1 MTERFA
7 SWRTLCAGAVALMLF
22 GSFQAAR
29 SSEPST
35 QPIPIEIGQVHVAE
49 MTAEQSLEFVLDAEP
64 GNLYLFA
71 VEQGG
76 FELVVDVA
84 RPGSEAETFD
94 FPNWRDDPTHRD
106 ESELLLVEPG
116 DGGALGFTLYTRDR
130 NGAIARPRIAVTPV
144 DPSNELVPAYRLLTE
159 AAALYARSDWKG
171 ALGRLEQ
178 AEPLLAGNDFAAA
191 LLGRCRMGIATLYYW
206 EALDFQ
212 NGLKWFAL
220 AEQAFR
226 AADEPLQAA
235 LARQF
240 QGTIRVDMAYEVEK
254 TPTAGLAP
262 EAEKLFDEALGMFA
276 EVLAIQQA
284 AAAEYEAATTIN
296 LTGFAYHMRGDYDKA
311 FEHYSEAAERYHEL
325 MAWDAEVWP
334 VNNMGVIQFDRGY
347 LTEAADYFTRYP
359 ETLSVFMVENLA
371 AAYMALGELDQ
382 ALTYFSRA
390 LDINQASDIVDGIGR
405 SLQGIGDTY
414 LAYGETEL
422 GVEYLE
428 AALPHRRQSKDGPGL
443 VSLLNSLGRQY
454 LELGQFESALATH
467 EEALAASVDPADVA
481 KAHLRFAEY
490 RLATGEP
497 RVALELLATAEA
509 IADGSGQRI
518 LAADILRLY
527 GDAHRAAGEFQSAL
541 RSYEAAL
548 PIYEELGL
556 SNRQARSL
564 YGMSRSLADLGRTH
578 EAVASV
584 ERAID
589 MAEGHRSSLS
599 TPQLRSFYMAQ
610 RHNYYV
616 HLVGTLVELHRQA
629 EAAEANDYLRQGLA
643 VSERSRAR
651 TLVDMINESSQL
663 ESRTGDSA
671 ERDELLR
678 QLAETRYRLQGGT
691 AQPLTEQETIEA
703 RQRLANLENRLNLL
717 EIQLREADP
726 AYAELVDPTLLDA
739 DGVQAMLDEDTALL
753 QYMLGE
759 DFGFVFHVTRD
770 DVRVWPLPG
779 TADIESRARPVY
791 ELLRNPPAAG
801 PGNMDWRDPVEAL
814 AGLILPPA
822 EALQQARVLVVADGV
837 LQYLPFG
844 VLLDARRTSVADP
857 AAGYEVVN
865 VPSMSMLATQRA
877 SLAGRD
883 DPDLTLALFADP
895 VFSLDDRRLVE
906 AATASRELTTQ
917 PVSRQL
923 PDPTEP
929 RDLPRLPATRYEAET
944 IAELVAPEQR
954 VIRTGFDANR
964 AAILGFDFSGF
975 RVVHF
980 ATHGKV
986 DSRYPS
992 LSWLAFSQFDP
1003 QARAQEGL
1011 LRLND
1016 IYEMH
1021 LAADLVT
1028 MSACDTALGRE
1039 IRGEGLAGLVQGF
1052 MYAGARSVLASLW
1065 RVPDRATAE
1074 LMGSFYRNLL
1084 ERDQSAPEALRNAQ
1098 AELSSRSRFRH
1109 PYFWSAFVLQGDW
1122 K

>member
-7 SWRTLCAGAVALMLF
+7 SWRTLCAGAVALMSF
-22 GSFQAAR
+22 GSCQAAH
-29 SSEPST
+29 SSEPAT
-35 QPIPIEIGQVHVAE
+35 QPIPIEIGQVHVAK
-49 MTAEQSLEFVLDAEP
+49 MTAEQPLEFILDAEP
-64 GNLYLFA
+64 GILYLFV

-84 RPGSEAETFD
+84 RPGSEATTFD

-106 ESELLLVEPG
+106 ESELLLVDPG
-116 DGGALGFTLYTRDR
+116 DGGALGFTLSTRDR
-130 NGAIARPRIAVTPV
+130 NGAIAHPRVAVTPV
-144 DPSNELVPAYRLLTE
+144 APSNERVPAYRLLTE
-159 AAALYARSDWKG
+159 AAALYAQSDWEA

-178 AEPLLAGNDFAAA
+178 AEPLLAGTDVAA

-262 EAEKLFDEALGMFA
+262 EAEQLFEEALGIFA
-276 EVLAIQQA
+276 EVLAIQEA

-311 FEHYSEAAERYHEL
+311 FEHYLEAAERYHEL

-382 ALTYFSRA
+382 ALTYFSQA

-454 LELGQFESALATH
+454 LELGEFESALAAH

-497 RVALELLATAEA
+497 RVALELLATADA

-527 GDAHRAAGEFQSAL
+527 GDAHRAAGEYQSAL

-556 SNRQARSL
+556 SNRQARCL
-564 YGMSRSLADLGRTH
+564 YGMSRSLADLGRLH

-610 RHNYYV
+610 RQNYYV
-616 HLVGTLVELHRQA
+616 HLVGALVELHRQA
-629 EAAEANDYLRQGLA
+629 DSAESDYLQQALA

-663 ESRTGDSA
+663 ESRTGASA

-691 AQPLTEQETIEA
+691 AQPLTEEETIEA
-703 RQRLANLENRLNLL
+703 RQRLANLENQLNLL
-717 EIQLREADP
+717 EIQWREANP

-739 DGVQAMLDEDTALL
+739 DGVQAMLDGGTALL
-753 QYMLGE
+753 QYTLGE
-759 DFGFVFHVTRD
+759 DFGFV
-770 DVRVWPLPG
+770 
-779 TADIESRARPVY
+779 
-791 ELLRNPPAAG
+791 
-801 PGNMDWRDPVEAL
+801 
-814 AGLILPPA
+814 
-822 EALQQARVLVVADGV
+822 
-837 LQYLPFG
+837 
-844 VLLDARRTSVADP
+844 
-857 AAGYEVVN
+857 
-865 VPSMSMLATQRA
+865 
-877 SLAGRD
+877 
-883 DPDLTLALFADP
+883 
-895 VFSLDDRRLVE
+895 
-906 AATASRELTTQ
+906 
-917 PVSRQL
+917 
-923 PDPTEP
+923 
-929 RDLPRLPATRYEAET
+929 
-944 IAELVAPEQR
+944 
-954 VIRTGFDANR
+954 
-964 AAILGFDFSGF
+964 
-975 RVVHF
+975 
-980 ATHGKV
+980 
-986 DSRYPS
+986 
-992 LSWLAFSQFDP
+992 
-1003 QARAQEGL
+1003 
-1011 LRLND
+1011 
-1016 IYEMH
+1016 
-1021 LAADLVT
+1021 
-1028 MSACDTALGRE
+1028 
-1039 IRGEGLAGLVQGF
+1039 
-1052 MYAGARSVLASLW
+1052 
-1065 RVPDRATAE
+1065 
-1074 LMGSFYRNLL
+1074 
-1084 ERDQSAPEALRNAQ
+1084 
-1098 AELSSRSRFRH
+1098 SS
-1109 PYFWSAFVLQGDW
+1109 
-1122 K
+1122 